1 MQMQAM
7 HHKSCAYKKAKVDE
21 SHQMH
26 PPHLALKVPHLFSD
40 HLFMDT
46 ADELLYFSRI

>member
-1 MQMQAM
+1 MQDM

-21 SHQMH
+21 SHKRH

-40 HLFMDT
+40 RLFMDT
-46 ADELLYFSRI
+46 ADALLFLSRI